1 MIGGLIKSNRFATLA
16 GSALLAGGLAV
27 SPAQAADLGG
37 DCCADLEERVAVLEA
52 TTARKGNRKVSLT
65 ISGWVTQQLMVWD
78 DGDDSD
84 AYVGTSLNDL
94 SSRIDFSG
102 NARIDSEWSAG
113 YSIQIS
119 VKTDDG
125 FTQDQNNDD
134 GVGDSLNIEHN
145 YMWIQSERLGRVS
158 WGRQSQATDNLMLT
172 DLSGVHSIF
181 AANSVAFDGSFF
193 LAGNGSGLRY
203 TNIGHCHTINAGI
216 FGDCGGDRTDSIRY
230 DSPTIAGFVLSA
242 GWGEDDF
249 WDVALRYAGEF
260 GEFKVGAA
268 IGYTNRSDSGGDA
281 GNGTAG
287 SALQGDVEYYQAA
300 FSIMH
305 TPTGL
310 FFTANGGIE
319 DIDPDNTLGI
329 TSQPDSSNYYLKAG
343 IRTRL
348 NALGATTFYGEYG
361 KAEDA
366 FGVGQTDSQALNAAG
381 ALVQTGALLTGSEFQ
396 RYGVGIVQEIDA
408 ASMSVWAK
416 WRHHEGDVTSAN
428 GNTDFNDLDMFIF
441 GGVIFF

>member
-65 ISGWVTQQLMVWD
+65 ISGWVTQQLLVWD
-78 DGDDSD
+78 NGDESD

-102 NARIDSEWSAG
+102 NAKIDSEWSAG

-119 VKTDDG
+119 VKSDDG
-125 FTQDQNNDD
+125 FTQSEADDD
-134 GVGDSLNIEHN
+134 GAGDALVIEHN
-145 YMWIQSERLGRVS
+145 YMWIQSESLGRLS

-181 AANSVAFDGSFF
+181 AANSVNFDGASFG
-193 LAGNGSGLRY
+193 LQNGGVQSGLNW
-203 TNIGHCHTINAGI
+203 TNISFCHTLGVGI
-216 FGDCGGDRTDSIRY
+216 FGDCSGDRTDSIRY
-230 DSPTIAGFVLSA
+230 DTPTIAGFVLSA

-249 WDVALRYAGEF
+249 YDVALRYAGEF

-268 IGYTNRSDSGGDA
+268 IGYTKRDRDSGAGGGIVVGDP
-281 GNGTAG
+281 
-287 SALQGDVEYYQAA
+287 EYYQAA

-310 FFTANGGIE
+310 FFVANGGIE
-319 DIDPDNTLGI
+319 EVSVAGHPDGEEF
-329 TSQPDSSNYYLKAG
+329 YLKAG
-343 IRTRL
+343 IRTRM
-348 NALGATTFYGEYG
+348 NSLGATVFYGEYG
-361 KAEDA
+361 KSDDA
-366 FGVGQTDSQALNAAG
+366 YAVGQDDNGAALGGN
-381 ALVQTGALLTGSEFQ
+381 LLTGSEMT

-416 WRHHEGDVTSAN
+416 WRHHEGELDTAA
-428 GNTDFNDLDMFIF
+428 GNTEFEDLDMFIF